1 MVTEDHP
8 GQSGEAQADRDFGG
22 TVGKH
27 QDYAMKEETFN
38 HQDIYIY
45 ICFQNCKSYP
55 TSKLLFCNKH

>member
-45 ICFQNCKSYP
+45 TFFF
-55 TSKLLFCNKH
+55 SKLQVISHIQTAFL